1 MSRVTYIGI
10 DPGDRRQPFTFA
22 ALDGERTILALSQG
36 PMDAVLAYAAG
47 QAGAITAINGPLCF
61 NQGRMAQE
69 KDRAGLNPPPRP
81 GEWTDLRVVEYQ
93 LALRQ
98 APVSHTPSG
107 KGYCPKWI
115 RRAVELSTE
124 LQQRLGF
131 SLFDDGEEPCHLLEA
146 QAEVCFWSLLGGTA
160 PFAAGSLEGR
170 LQRQLVLHDE
180 KLPVPDPMDFFEEV
194 TRFKLLKG
202 ILPVKDVYSQP
213 ELNALV
219 TAYTAWLT
227 VNKPERVETVGASEE
242 GKIWLPMQRN

>member
-1 MSRVTYIGI
+1 
-10 DPGDRRQPFTFA
+10 
-22 ALDGERTILALSQG
+22 
-36 PMDAVLAYAAG
+36 MDAVLAYAAG
-47 QAGAITAINGPLCF
+47 QAGAITAINGPLSF
-61 NQGRMAQE
+61 NQGRMAQDE
-69 KDRAGLNPPPRP
+69 VRAAYNPPPKA
-81 GEWTDLRVVEYQ
+81 GEWTGLRVSEYQ

-115 RRAVELSTE
+115 RRAVELSAE

-131 SLFDDGEEPCHLLEA
+131 ALFADGDAPCQLLEA

-180 KLPVPDPMDFFEEV
+180 QLPVPDPMDFFEEV

-219 TAYTAWLT
+219 SAYTAWLA
-227 VNKPERVETVGASEE
+227 VNKPEEVEVVGSPEE
-242 GKIWLPMQRN
+242 GKIWMPIQRN